1 MMESTHNNDTS
12 HSETKTIR
20 DIWKPLLLLG
30 IVIIIIILSALY
42 NKELKAYFL
51 LLRDWIKSL
60 GVWAPIGYIAIYI
73 VATVVALPGL
83 FLGVIAGSV
92 FGGLVGVII
101 VSISSTISAGLA
113 FLIARRFA
121 RDAAKRWMGKYKRL
135 QRLDELT
142 EKHGAVIVG
151 ISRLNF
157 LFPFNLLNYAFGLT
171 KIPFRTYIFWSWL
184 CMLPTIIMVV
194 VFSDVVTESLFYGK
208 ISFTSIGVVI
218 SAIFFLGI
226 LVFLAQKKFRQLNR

>member
-1 MMESTHNNDTS
+1 MAEPTQNNDTE

-30 IVIIIIILSALY
+30 AVIIIIILSALY

-51 LLRDWIKSL
+51 ILRDWIKSL
-60 GVWAPIGYIAIYI
+60 GVWAPVGYIAIYI
-73 VATVVALPGL
+73 IATVVALPGL

-101 VSISSTISAGLA
+101 VSISSTISAALA
-113 FLIARRFA
+113 FLIARHFA
-121 RDAAKRWMGKYKRL
+121 RDSAGRWMGKYKRL
-135 QRLDELT
+135 QRLDDLT
-142 EKHGAVIVG
+142 EKHGALIVA
-151 ISRLNF
+151 IARLNF

-194 VFSDVVTESLFYGK
+194 VFSDVVTESLFYGR
-208 ISFTSIGVVI
+208 ISMTSIGVVI
-218 SAIFFLGI
+218 SAICFLGI
-226 LVFLAQKKFRQLNR
+226 LVFFAQKKYRQINH